1 MKAGTKLF
9 YSFLNTRTQFSHLG
23 LNQSLWIRAFLPV
36 VRVWS
41 ESSPSAQSESILFWI
56 NSKLEGGSGGA
67 GPHRWPG
74 CQSQAL
80 KGSSTVFFIQP
91 WPNLSPLLQRS
102 QRRRT
107 SEPDPAPKKH
117 PETRA
122 HRAHLLRFVY
132 PPSLVS
138 MTPAGLGCFGSHNSW
153 QVVSC
158 VAGPRSQQGW
168 AEAVRRR
175 GRAHAR
181 PYLGF
186 RRIPLGGQP
195 RPQFGSSS
203 ARWRFQARST
213 VTKLAGPALIGGCE
227 LRQ

>member
-23 LNQSLWIRAFLPV
+23 LNQSLWIRVSGCDLKVLHPHNL
-36 VRVWS
+36 
-41 ESSPSAQSESILFWI
+41 SILFWI
-56 NSKLEGGSGGA
+56 NSKLDGGSGGA

-80 KGSSTVFFIQP
+80 KGSSTVFLIQP

-181 PYLGF
+181 P
-186 RRIPLGGQP
+186 
-195 RPQFGSSS
+195 
-203 ARWRFQARST
+203 
-213 VTKLAGPALIGGCE
+213 
-227 LRQ
+227 